1 MIESGNLPSDNEEG
15 TLLAK
20 IDLKKL
26 PVHVAVIMDGN
37 GRWAKNRGLNRME
50 GHKAGTVTAR
60 EIATAA
66 SDLGIRFLTVYTF
79 SSENWKRSVTEV
91 NALMK
96 ILYDNLVNQT
106 DLLIKNRIRV
116 KTLGDLGRLP
126 GKLRKKLIE
135 TEELTDK
142 HRGLQVNMALNY
154 GSRQEIIQA
163 VKGIVADGVPAS
175 RINENLFKKY
185 LYGEDIPDPDL
196 LIRTSGELRISNFLL
211 YQIAYSELYFTP
223 TLWPDFKP
231 PEFYR
236 AIIAYQQRQRR
247 FGSA

>member
-1 MIESGNLPSDNEEG
+1 M
-15 TLLAK
+15 LAQ
-20 IDLKKL
+20 IDKKKL

-37 GRWAKNRGLNRME
+37 GRWAKNRGMSRLE

-79 SSENWKRSVTEV
+79 SSENWKRSVSEV

-96 ILYDNLVNQT
+96 ILYENLVNQKE
-106 DLLIKNRIRV
+106 LLFKNKIRV
-116 KTLGDLGRLP
+116 KTLGELGRLP
-126 GKLRKKLIE
+126 GKLRRKLIE
-135 TEELTDK
+135 TEALTDG
-142 HRGLQVNMALNY
+142 HGGLQVNMALNY
-154 GSRQEIIQA
+154 GSRQEILQA
-163 VKGIVADGVPAS
+163 VKGIVKDGVPAS
-175 RINENLFKKY
+175 KINDSLFKKY
-185 LYGEDIPDPDL
+185 LYGENIPDPDL

-236 AIIAYQQRQRR
+236 AIIDYQKRQRR